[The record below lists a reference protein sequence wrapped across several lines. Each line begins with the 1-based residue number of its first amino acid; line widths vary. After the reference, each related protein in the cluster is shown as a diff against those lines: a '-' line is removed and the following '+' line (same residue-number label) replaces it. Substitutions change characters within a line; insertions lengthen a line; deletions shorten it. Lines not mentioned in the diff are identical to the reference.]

1 MGFGTGM
8 LVAMVGWNNT
18 MLNPADT
25 PQSHDAAST
34 PQNSV
39 FAIKDIR
46 PICRARTLRLETG
59 DVLVGVDGKP
69 FFGDVELLLDMIF
82 ECDPQT
88 GIFLTIFREGS
99 LFHIIARGPLGCA
112 FEYAKPE
119 IASAASKKLAETT
132 IAPLEE
138 YRIFEVLRDINRKCV
153 IIDTQPSMVATF
165 ASPIWLI
172 QNRLWEVLLAVILI
186 YGVTLTVSWMLFVIV
201 IVLLGLYF
209 RQAQLTLQR
218 SFNLMRQRQMWMIV
232 AAKSVQ
238 EVQETCRQ
246 FDPKTTYNPSFV
258 GAPEVDEV
266 KPKTRRRR
274 NSSRKSAEAPA
285 AAATPVQSE

>member
-1 MGFGTGM
+1 
-8 LVAMVGWNNT
+8 
-18 MLNPADT
+18 MLNPAET
-25 PQSHDAAST
+25 PQALDAAAP

-39 FAIKDIR
+39 FAIKEVK
-46 PICRARTLRLETG
+46 PICRARTLRLETD
-59 DVLVGVDGKP
+59 DVIVAVDGKP
-69 FFGDVELLLDMIF
+69 FYGDIDLLLDEIF
-82 ECDPQT
+82 ECDSET

-99 LFHIIARGPLGCA
+99 LFHVIARGPLGCA

-153 IIDTQPSMVATF
+153 IIDTQPSMAATF

-172 QNRLWEVLLAVILI
+172 QHRLWEVLLAVILI
-186 YGVTLTVSWMLFVIV
+186 YAVTLTVSWMLFVIV
-201 IVLLGLYF
+201 IVLLALYF
-209 RQAQLTLQR
+209 RQSQLTLQR

-232 AAKSVQ
+232 AARSVK

-246 FDPKTTYNPSFV
+246 FDPKSIYNPSFV
-258 GAPEVDEV
+258 GAPEEEEV
-266 KPKTRRRR
+266 KPKKRRRR
-274 NSSRKSAEAPA
+274 KSSQKPAEASTA
-285 AAATPVQSE
+285 AASPLQSE